1 MSAPTIGLS
10 TGGGCP
16 PTARLEPTNVPS
28 VSAPLEVVVVFTGKA
43 VCLDELHAAARPI
56 IAITERTRAIV
67 FDGTSTS
74 AVPLPH

>member
-1 MSAPTIGLS
+1 
-10 TGGGCP
+10 
-16 PTARLEPTNVPS
+16 